1 MTAASQAIVDA
12 VVDLID
18 TPALSVSGPA
28 CTAPGATPDASS
40 AAVSFV
46 ATQLTAGR
54 ATAKP
59 EASLSSPRHLT
70 QVTDVVARGCCLH
83 GP

>member
-1 MTAASQAIVDA
+1 MDA

-18 TPALSVSGPA
+18 TPALSRSSD
-28 CTAPGATPDASS
+28 TGAALSTQPDASS

-46 ATQLTAGR
+46 ATQLAAGR

-59 EASLSSPRHLT
+59 EASYADP
-70 QVTDVVARGCCLH
+70 VTT
-83 GP
+83 